1 MTYFLQKWL
10 VDEEPIFVM
19 YSKVPILPFHI
30 LLFFFLLRGN
40 MFFQLVCLCTSSLS
54 GVSQF
59 DVTVFKVDSEM
70 PSFSATFLLG
80 TLKHLPSC
88 L

>member
-1 MTYFLQKWL
+1 MFL
-10 VDEEPIFVM
+10 
-19 YSKVPILPFHI
+19 
-30 LLFFFLLRGN
+30 
-40 MFFQLVCLCTSSLS
+40 QLVCLCTSSLN